1 MRDLEYDWQTLV
13 ENVADPS
20 HVPFTHHG
28 VQGNREKARPIPL
41 KITKSTP
48 ELIQAHTSGAWD
60 TKITFQPPCRLEY
73 EIKIGNTGKQVGLV
87 TYCLPVSPGKC
98 RIVAQFPRNF
108 AQKLQRLVP
117 RWWTHVKTR
126 NQVLDGDM
134 IVLHQQENFLQQ
146 TQYPQVWKTVYKLPT
161 SADRLVI
168 EFREWL
174 DKYCHGQL
182 PWKEVGIDASEYVK
196 INPNREELLDRY
208 KQHTIHCSSCRDAL
222 KNLQRLQIGLLLY
235 FAIAIAF
242 VAILPDGWRLQ
253 VGLPVILGLGG
264 YGWLKFWLIPRF
276 YFIDY
281 IHPEK

>member
-146 TQYPQVWKTVYKLPT
+146 TQYPQAWKTVYKLPT